1 MPVIDNMRF
10 VCFVPSTR
18 IVWGMNLTQLHR
30 GPAVSSDVNKVK
42 RFTTLIGVIM
52 KQVVRSIRTID
63 PLDSKALLFRIQGFS
78 RGLINDLGFKVRVM
92 LQVLALEGH
101 RRSLHHQ

>member
-1 MPVIDNMRF
+1 MPVIDNMCF
-10 VCFVPSTR
+10 VCFGPFIR
-18 IVWGMNLTQLHR
+18 IVRRMNLTQLHR

-52 KQVVRSIRTID
+52 KQVAWTIRAID
-63 PLDSKALLFRIQGFS
+63 SLDCMALLFGIQGFS
-78 RGLINDLGFKVRVM
+78 RGLINDLGFKMRVT

-101 RRSLHHQ
+101 MRSLHHQ